1 MGGMGRRTFARL
13 SRLEPT
19 ETVTMA
25 KSAETPALSAAAMSA
40 KDVNCIVVD
49 WEVSR
54 DCSEVDQ
61 KSID

>member
-1 MGGMGRRTFARL
+1 
-13 SRLEPT
+13 
-19 ETVTMA
+19 MA